1 MSVRVDPDIGE
12 DSFRHLDLFVP
23 VPRRTQLSIFTV
35 IDVLPIRSMLLKHVT
50 SSPTM
55 TGR

>member
-1 MSVRVDPDIGE
+1 MPSVTLICVSPT
-12 DSFRHLDLFVP
+12 
-23 VPRRTQLSIFTV
+23 PRRTQLSIFTV
-35 IDVLPIRSMLLKHVT
+35 IDVLPIFSMSQKQVT